1 MQDEVAREE
10 GGGIIDKSNLSSNTL
25 SLAQGWNLGSVQV
38 YDPNIWKHDSP
49 THLWGTREVL
59 VRKLIKIHKQG
70 VRKISNALN
79 SNISKES
86 GFYLAL

>member
-1 MQDEVAREE
+1 MQDKVAHEE

-25 SLAQGWNLGSVQV
+25 SLAQGWNLVPVQV

-59 VRKLIKIHKQG
+59 LRKHYKDPQAGSPEDIQ
-70 VRKISNALN
+70 RT
-79 SNISKES
+79 
-86 GFYLAL
+86 